1 MNPNRIIA
9 VILLVAGVALFI
21 VGMNSSNSIADQLSN
36 TFTGRF
42 TDETNWYIIGGIAMA
57 VIGLLLG
64 AFGLRGKNN

>member
-21 VGMNSSNSIADQLSN
+21 VGMNSSDSIADQLSN

-42 TDETNWYIIGGIAMA
+42 TDETNWYIIGGLVMA
-57 VIGLLLG
+57 AIGLVLG
-64 AFGLRGKNN
+64 ALGFRGKNN

>member
-21 VGMNSSNSIADQLSN
+21 VGMNSSNSFADQLSN

-42 TDETNWYIIGGIAMA
+42 TDETNWYVIGGLAMA

-64 AFGLRGKNN
+64 ALGFRGKNN

>member
-21 VGMNSSNSIADQLSN
+21 VGMNSSNSFADQLSN

-57 VIGLLLG
+57 VAGLLLG
-64 AFGLRGKNN
+64 ALGLRGKAT